1 MIFKLIAGVEAHWA
15 LLTAVF
21 LHGMRPEMFVEL
33 SLVVECLM
41 TVLTLV
47 CFVQVASKYVRLE
60 ISHRD
65 HGVTIRTFLRHEVFV
80 DVGRSMSY
88 HGVFFGKS
96 FSAFRTFVN
105 FL

>member
-1 MIFKLIAGVEAHWA
+1 MRFLVIFKLIAGVEAHWA

-60 ISHRD
+60 IS
-65 HGVTIRTFLRHEVFV
+65 
-80 DVGRSMSY
+80 
-88 HGVFFGKS
+88 GKTKHHINEIL
-96 FSAFRTFVN
+96 F
-105 FL
+105 